1 MIPDFLFPYVR
12 EGRSVP
18 PDFQRVTMP
27 ISLASEES
35 ILRSLA
41 SSLRGTEAI
50 VTLQGDQATFWRR
63 RVASV
68 GQEYRNAKGAVR
80 TR

>member
-12 EGRSVP
+12 EDKSVP
-18 PDFQRVTMP
+18 PDFQRLTTP
-27 ISLASEES
+27 ISLSSEES

-41 SSLRGTEAI
+41 SNLKGTEAI
-50 VTLQGDQATFWRR
+50 VTLKGDQATFWRR
-63 RVASV
+63 RAASV
-68 GQEYRNAKGAVR
+68 GQEYRKAKGAVR